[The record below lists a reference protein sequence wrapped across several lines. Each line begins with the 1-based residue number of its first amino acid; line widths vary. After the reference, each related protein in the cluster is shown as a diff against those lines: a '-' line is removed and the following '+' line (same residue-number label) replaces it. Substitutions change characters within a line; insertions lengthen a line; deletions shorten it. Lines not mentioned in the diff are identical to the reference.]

1 MSKRHLEKDD
11 LLATTLNGVH
21 DICFPLF
28 FDVYGSRTIISLFS
42 KYWMICTELNDL
54 YLRSRM
60 YFNYVEWFVLTWRFC
75 TCNVECVLTLLKDL
89 HCCWMIWRVQWNFL
103 LENIPRKIALEFCLP
118 WKSQQW
124 TLSHEKTPFVE
135 TPLVII
141 ALQQMKKETIVKI

>member
-28 FDVYGSRTIISLFS
+28 FGVYGSRTIISLSS

-75 TCNVECVLTLLKDL
+75 TCNVECVLTLLKEL
-89 HCCWMIWRVQWNFL
+89 HCCWRFNEISSWKISPGKLPWNFL
-103 LENIPRKIALEFCLP
+103 
-118 WKSQQW
+118 
-124 TLSHEKTPFVE
+124 SHENPNNEHCLMRK
-135 TPLVII
+135 PL
-141 ALQQMKKETIVKI
+141 LWKLLW